1 MIIFINKTIL
11 EKRKAMNKKILIISI
26 IVASVFLF
34 LVIKQDKSQVEYQEQ
49 ENINLAIYLENE
61 QTTSIPT
68 KESGYYFDREKS
80 ICTNDA
86 YINWDSVSWSPVI
99 KNAHNY
105 PVRCELH
112 FTTTYNEGIL
122 NGTDPILK
130 DELIPVEIEDDGTVR
145 KADLTKPWYS
155 YAEQK
160 WANAIIINN
169 SFEKLQKANKVN
181 GATKNTDYVSFDG
194 VDDYIDI
201 GLENYDFGNEIT
213 LIAKVKVNE
222 LANEP
227 HSIMGNLE
235 IAGFS
240 FNYGYANNQHFVEFM
255 VRASGKNDY
264 DTLRAEYQVGTWYTL
279 IGTYNG
285 KTMNFYIDGN
295 LVGSKQTEGTIV
307 TSMMPILLGANPQPN
322 NSHKEYANVDISQV
336 AIYNK
341 VLSENDIQTISTN
354 GIKNIAS
361 LNRLKYIDFTDQSY
375 ETNEII
381 PEENIES
388 YFVWIP
394 KYRYQLWDLGLYDSL
409 TSIDTNKVHEI
420 PIIFG
425 DYNTSDNVEGEC
437 TTPMESGA
445 TGNCSVGDYMTHPAF
460 LSISSKG
467 FWVGKFE
474 TGYEG
479 ATSTIEAEASKRDAS
494 KIIVKPNVYSWR
506 SINVANSFYTG
517 YDYKR
522 NLDSHIIKATEW
534 GAIAYLQHSKYGSG
548 TSVRINN
555 NSDYVTGYAAKD
567 EPTCGYTQ
575 TNETCNIY
583 CGDES
588 CANLSY
594 PNSILASTTNNISGV
609 FDLSGGSWEFVMGLM
624 QSQSGEPM
632 SGRNSLYN
640 SGFNGPFSCPTCDGD
655 TSGLTSLSNGLDFPK
670 SKYYDLYLYN
680 NLPNEKY
687 EERILGD
694 ATGETGPFNNKA
706 YQNVSRRISS
716 WHDDQADFLSIND
729 SWFRRG
735 ALNSDGLGAG
745 IFTFSA
751 TTGIEYNFTV
761 FRLILTPN

>member
-1 MIIFINKTIL
+1 MPVWLFWGGGIANNKHP
-11 EKRKAMNKKILIISI
+11 
-26 IVASVFLF
+26 
-34 LVIKQDKSQVEYQEQ
+34 EQ
-49 ENINLAIYLENE
+49 EIIKNENVNLAIYLNE
-61 QTTSIPT
+61 IETSSIPS
-68 KESGYYFDREKS
+68 KEGNVFDEEKS
-80 ICTNDA
+80 TCTNDA
-86 YINWDSVSWSPVI
+86 YIVWDYSSWSPII
-99 KNAHNY
+99 KNVSNY
-105 PVRCELH
+105 PVRCNLYFKTGYSES
-112 FTTTYNEGIL
+112 IL

-130 DELIPVEIEDDGTVR
+130 DELIPVTISDDGTVR
-145 KADLTKPWYS
+145 KADLGSKWYS
-155 YAEQK
+155 YEEK
-160 WANAIIINN
+160 IWANAVILKD
-169 SFEKLQKANKVN
+169 ETKDYKA
-181 GATKNTDYVSFDG
+181 
-194 VDDYIDI
+194 
-201 GLENYDFGNEIT
+201 
-213 LIAKVKVNE
+213 
-222 LANEP
+222 
-227 HSIMGNLE
+227 
-235 IAGFS
+235 
-240 FNYGYANNQHFVEFM
+240 
-255 VRASGKNDY
+255 
-264 DTLRAEYQVGTWYTL
+264 
-279 IGTYNG
+279 
-285 KTMNFYIDGN
+285 
-295 LVGSKQTEGTIV
+295 TEV
-307 TSMMPILLGANPQPN
+307 
-322 NSHKEYANVDISQV
+322 
-336 AIYNK
+336 
-341 VLSENDIQTISTN
+341 
-354 GIKNIAS
+354 
-361 LNRLKYIDFTDQSY
+361 
-375 ETNEII
+375 I

-394 KYRYQLWDLGLYDSL
+394 KYRYQLWDLGMYDSL
-409 TSIDTNKVHEI
+409 TSIDTSKVHEI
-420 PIIFG
+420 PVIFG
-425 DYNTSDNVEGEC
+425 DYNTSDNIEGEC

-460 LSISSKG
+460 LSIPSKG

-479 ATSTIEAEASKRDAS
+479 ATSTIEAEANKRDAS

-655 TSGLTSLSNGLDFPK
+655 TSGLTSLSNGLDFPE

-735 ALNSDGLGAG
+735 ALNYDGLGAG